1 MLPLIRYMFVTIIFL
16 IIYITIVAPP
26 LAAVTDRISAANPSN
41 GVVTGVIGD
50 LETVIFVGL
59 PLVLLA
65 GIILIGFIFAVGIR
79 GTSLR

>member
-1 MLPLIRYMFVTIIFL
+1 MLRLIRYMFVTIIFL
-16 IIYITIVAPP
+16 IVYITIVAPP

>member
-26 LAAVTDRISAANPSN
+26 LANLTDAISIANEGN
-41 GVVTGVIGD
+41 TVAEGVIGNM
-50 LETVIFVGL
+50 ETVIYIGM

-65 GIILIGFIFAVGIR
+65 GIILIGFIFAFGIR
-79 GTSLR
+79 GTSVR

>member
-59 PLVLLA
+59 PLLLLA

>member
-1 MLPLIRYMFVTIIFL
+1 MLPLIRYMFVIIIFL
-16 IIYITIVAPP
+16 IVYITIVAPP
-26 LAAVTDRISAANPSN
+26 LAAVTDRISAANPSG
-41 GVVTGVIGD
+41 GVVTGVIGN

-59 PLVLLA
+59 PLLLLA